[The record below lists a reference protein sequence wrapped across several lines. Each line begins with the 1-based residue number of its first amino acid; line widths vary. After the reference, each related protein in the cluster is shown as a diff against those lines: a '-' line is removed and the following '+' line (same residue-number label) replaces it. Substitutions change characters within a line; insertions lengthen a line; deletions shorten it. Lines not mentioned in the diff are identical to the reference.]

1 MKKCLRLYLLIL
13 IPLLYAY
20 PAFSRPQQTKMNLTL
35 SVQQAQD
42 RKFHMRLDCKGFDD
56 DILDFKI
63 PAISPGYY
71 RILDFA
77 ENIENFQAER
87 SDGTPL
93 TWEKTTKNGW
103 RVAADRASSLA
114 VSYDV
119 KAADRS
125 SVAVSFIEAERAY
138 VSPTGVFMYIP
149 GRISHPVTVAV
160 RPPENYHS
168 ISTGLD
174 PVEDTKN
181 TYFARNFD
189 VLYDCPIYM
198 GNQEIIAFDVRGI
211 PHYVAMENPGSF
223 AREEFTEYLKKMTE
237 SAVDI
242 VGEIP
247 YKHYTFLFMG
257 QGRGGLEH
265 MNSTAMF
272 TSVSG
277 PQNPALDEDWL
288 SFVAHEYFHLF
299 NVKSIRPIALG
310 PFDYERENLTHML
323 WLSEGG
329 TVYYEYII
337 LNRAGF
343 LGRDACLRRFSDIIA
358 RYENNPARLTQS
370 VAEASRSAWTQSF
383 FGGEGEISYYDKG
396 LGISMLLDLNIRYET
411 KNDRSLDDVMRTC
424 YHKFHKE
431 KNRGFTD
438 LEFQQVCENIAG
450 ASLSELF
457 DYVYSTRE
465 IDYRK
470 YLAYAGLTM
479 ELPENKDEECNFS
492 ISPMPNPSP
501 MQMKI
506 LTGWLQE

>member
-1 MKKCLRLYLLIL
+1 MKKCIRLKLLIF
-13 IPLLYAY
+13 ICLLHAY
-20 PAFSRPQQTKMNLTL
+20 PALSQPRQTEMNLTL
-35 SVQQAQD
+35 SVHQA
-42 RKFHMRLDCKGFDD
+42 RECKFHVRLDCEGFDD
-56 DILDFKI
+56 EILDFKI
-63 PAISPGYY
+63 PAISPGFY
-71 RILDFA
+71 RVLDFA
-77 ENIENFQAER
+77 ENVENFRAE
-87 SDGTPL
+87 SGDGTHLP
-93 TWEKTTKNGW
+93 WEKTTKNGW

-119 KAADRS
+119 KAAGRS
-125 SVAVSFIEAERAY
+125 SVAESFIDSGRAY
-138 VSPTGVFMYIP
+138 VSPTSVFMYIP

-160 RPPENYHS
+160 TLPGNFHG

-174 PVEDTKN
+174 PVEGVKN
-181 TYFARNFD
+181 TFFARNFD

-198 GNQEIIAFDVRGI
+198 GNQETIAFHVRGI
-211 PHYVAMENPGSF
+211 PHYVAMENPGPF
-223 AREEFTEYLKKMTE
+223 DREEFTGYLKKMTE

-242 VGEIP
+242 MGEIP
-247 YKHYTFLFMG
+247 YKHYTFMFMG
-257 QGRGGLEH
+257 RGRGGLEH

-277 PQNPALDEDWL
+277 PQNPALDMDWL

-310 PFDYERENLTHML
+310 PFDYGRENLTHML

-343 LGRDACLRRFSDIIA
+343 LGRDECLRRFSGIIA

-396 LGISMLLDLNIRYET
+396 LGISVLLDLKIRHET
-411 KNDRSLDDVMRTC
+411 KNNRSLDDVMRTC

-431 KNRGFTD
+431 RNRGFTD
-438 LEFQQVCENIAG
+438 LEFRQVCENIAG
-450 ASLSELF
+450 VSLSGLF

-470 YLAYAGLTM
+470 YFAYAGLTI
-479 ELPENKDEECNFS
+479 ELPENKDEECDFS
-492 ISPMPNPSP
+492 ISPAPNPSP

-506 LTGWLQE
+506 LAGWLKE